1 MTIYGRTA
9 KYGLAN
15 MTIYSLIVLLV
26 VPPTLRLGP
35 LGFAHTP
42 PPELSV
48 HLHQGLENLGVHV
61 FGRLLAPDIL
71 FPRQASNKPI
81 TLAPEFV
88 DRCRAGEPVWAGNAD
103 SKRLGQGQGDD
114 RQPGSVRRAPVA
126 A

>member
-1 MTIYGRTA
+1 MTIYDRAA
-9 KYGLAN
+9 KYGLAIV
-15 MTIYSLIVLLV
+15 TIYGLTVLWF

-48 HLHQGLENLGVHV
+48 HLHQGLENLGVPV
-61 FGRLLAPDIL
+61 FGRLLAPNIL
-71 FPRQASNKPI
+71 FPRQASKPI

-88 DRCRAGEPVWAGNAD
+88 DRCTAGEPVWAGNAD
-103 SKRLGQGQGDD
+103 SKGLGQGQGDH